1 MEQAGAAVQDLVGHV
16 ALVTGASRGIGRA
29 IALRLAA
36 HGAAM
41 VATSS
46 PRSAE
51 ALEAVCAAI
60 RDQGG
65 QAAAEITDLADA
77 EARAELIARASA
89 HFGAVDIVVN
99 NAAAIPAFAPPSA
112 MALSARQA
120 MFAVNLDA
128 PLDLAQQALP
138 AMRAAGWGRILNIS
152 SETVRQP
159 PIPYPGSPAMVH
171 ALVVYGASKAALERV
186 TEGLAAELHGSGV
199 RVNALAPSRIAR
211 TESAERIAVEM
222 AKTRPEWVESVET
235 MAEAA
240 YQLIAGPSTG
250 LCISS
255 RALLQ
260 QWQVPLR
267 ALDGHTVLGDCMTP
281 GVA

>member
-1 MEQAGAAVQDLVGHV
+1 MTAPSTARQSLSGRV

-29 IALRLAA
+29 IAVRLAA
-36 HGAAM
+36 HGASL

-46 PRSAE
+46 ARSAE
-51 ALEAVCAAI
+51 ALEGVCAEIAA
-60 RDQGG
+60 QGG
-65 QAAAEITDLADA
+65 QAATVIADLADA
-77 EARAELIARASA
+77 EARADLVARASSY
-89 HFGAVDIVVN
+89 FGAVDILVN
-99 NAAAIPAFAPPSA
+99 NAAAMPEFAPPSR
-112 MALSARQA
+112 MSLARRQQL
-120 MFAVNLDA
+120 FAINLDA
-128 PLDLAQQALP
+128 PLDLCQQALP
-138 AMRAAGWGRILNIS
+138 AMRSNGWGHILNIS
-152 SETVRQP
+152 SDTVRQP
-159 PIPYPGSPAMVH
+159 PVPYPASADMVH
-171 ALVVYGASKAALERV
+171 ALAVYGASKAALERV
-186 TEGLAAELHGSGV
+186 TQGLAAELHGSGV

-211 TESAERIAVEM
+211 TESAERIAAEM
-222 AKTRPEWVESVET
+222 AKTHPEWVESVET

-260 QWQVPLR
+260 QWQAPLR